1 MQTPRRL
8 RAAWLPALMSVA
20 VAAHGSE
27 AVRYRDE
34 RGIEIIGGRTTAMP
48 APVQAPAS
56 VPSAE
61 RAALARWQIAPHQQ
75 QARDR
80 ERLAIL
86 RQELATE
93 VAAMDAQVRHARG
106 LEAEPQQRAR
116 EQLRRHQLN
125 IDALHAEIRRMTE
138 P

>member
-20 VAAHGSE
+20 VAGHGSE

-34 RGIEIIGGRTTAMP
+34 RGIEIIGSRTTAMP
-48 APVQAPAS
+48 APEQAPAS
-56 VPSAE
+56 APPAQ
-61 RAALARWQIAPHQQ
+61 RAALTRWQIAPHQQ

-86 RQELATE
+86 RLELATE
-93 VAAMDAQVRHARG
+93 MAAMDAQVRHARS
-106 LEAEPQQRAR
+106 LDAEPQQRAR

-125 IDALHAEIRRMTE
+125 IDALHAEIRRMTN

>member
-20 VAAHGSE
+20 VAGHASE

-48 APVQAPAS
+48 TPVQAPAS
-56 VPSAE
+56 APPAQ
-61 RAALARWQIAPHQQ
+61 RAALTRWQIAPHQQ

-93 VAAMDAQVRHARG
+93 VAAMGAQVRHARS
-106 LEAEPQQRAR
+106 LDAEPQRRAR

-125 IDALHAEIRRMTE
+125 IDALHAEIRRMTN